1 MLMNPPRAVA
11 VEPLKVIVPWVPL
24 ICWTTALPVGT
35 DPLPPVQP
43 VKDVAVLPVHL
54 TVLPFTLMFTLFVN
68 PFVEPTVIVAR
79 GRVNAAPVVA
89 VIAFAERHW
98 PLCATV
104 AARQVRVVGAQ
115 YATVI
120 SSLAIR
126 PSTSSPRDT

>member
-54 TVLPFTLMFTLFVN
+54 PVLPFTLMFTLFVN
-68 PFVEPTVIVAR
+68 PFVEP
-79 GRVNAAPVVA
+79 A